1 MLAASIQYSSSCTS
15 SLLSRFSQ
23 SLFHV
28 FFGMLSSL
36 LTIRVQRTSIF
47 FFFSISPKVP
57 ASCQLFSVCALL
69 NGSSQKYIPNV
80 DQVNDTALIPDQTDL
95 ICLEIRFSSICN
107 RHAGH
112 SLTVDRRCSKQ
123 DRQTAT
129 HIDSDTGIAP
139 SAVVAA
145 FSTHARIT
153 ICWARS
159 PLVFL

>member
-1 MLAASIQYSSSCTS
+1 MISPSTPKVKDTMHYIWTLIMTEHSECLIHDLFELSNKKWLQLNNAEKKATWQIVWLADRLDYYSVLSIFVMWCLLPPSNIHPAVTS

-69 NGSSQKYIPNV
+69 NGSSQKYTCRV
-80 DQVNDTALIPDQTDL
+80 LKL
-95 ICLEIRFSSICN
+95 F
-107 RHAGH
+107 
-112 SLTVDRRCSKQ
+112 
-123 DRQTAT
+123 
-129 HIDSDTGIAP
+129 
-139 SAVVAA
+139 
-145 FSTHARIT
+145 
-153 ICWARS
+153 
-159 PLVFL
+159 